1 MIGKSR
7 ASSLGVLLVAPAFAF
22 ALAACPRVT
31 QPPVDARAPCAS
43 LDRSA
48 CLRARALV
56 IAATTYAD
64 EQHDVIL
71 ADGQPI
77 SSGAGLVRSAAG
89 WRTIPMACA
98 RPASSSGGLAIDAP
112 TITYAFAGVAIDGTL
127 VEADADL
134 SSLLGAAPATHD
146 VRLLA
151 IAFARD
157 PAPPAFEATTSVV
170 AHPQDDSCT
179 CGDATHFAGATKY
192 GAVLSFDLR
201 APRDATHERAIDF
214 VRRALGDSRFA
225 VHESNTGLTIDG
237 LASLLDGDSRP
248 LVFRV
253 RAAAPVAYVASPLAD
268 LCAFPTPEV
277 SPASLDFGV
286 APYGTE
292 ASRAVHVVNR
302 GTVDLEA
309 LVGARTIPLP
319 ARGAID
325 LSLRWT
331 PDGDALRCETQT
343 RDESILFVPAHRDP
357 NRDAAAA
364 AERRGR
370 VFETIR
376 TGRPRAE
383 QDERIEATIRRPADY
398 GATVRDW
405 TCPSDFVR
413 ASCRVANAT
422 EGYTVTAEPRGAD
435 ACHFACTGPNPSKTP
450 LICRFDAAME
460 CALRCP

>member
-7 ASSLGVLLVAPAFAF
+7 AASLGVLSSLGLALV
-22 ALAACPRVT
+22 ACPRAT
-31 QPPVDARAPCAS
+31 QPPLDPRAPCAS

-71 ADGQPI
+71 AGTRVIP
-77 SSGAGLVRSAAG
+77 SGTGLLRTASG
-89 WRTIPMACA
+89 WRTLPVVCGQVT
-98 RPASSSGGLAIDAP
+98 PSSGSVIDTT

-127 VEADADL
+127 VAADADL
-134 SSLLGAAPATHD
+134 STLLGAAPAVHD

-157 PAPPAFEATTSVV
+157 PSPRDFEATTSVV
-170 AHPQDDSCT
+170 VHAQDDSCT
-179 CGDATHFAGATKY
+179 CDEATHFAGATKY
-192 GAVLSFDLR
+192 GATLSFDLR

-214 VRRALGDSRFA
+214 VRRALGDPRFA
-225 VHESNTGLTIDG
+225 VHESNTGLTIVG
-237 LASLLDGDSRP
+237 LAPLLDGDSRP
-248 LVFRV
+248 LVFRLS
-253 RAAAPVAYVASPLAD
+253 AATPIAYVASPLAD
-268 LCAFPTPEV
+268 LCAFPTPDV
-277 SPASLDFGV
+277 SPSSLDFGV

-292 ASRAVHVVNR
+292 ATRAVHVVNR
-302 GTVDLEA
+302 ATVDLEA

-325 LSLRWT
+325 LALHWT

-343 RDESILFVPAHRDP
+343 RDESILFVPAHRDA
-357 NRDAAAA
+357 NRDAEAAV
-364 AERRGR
+364 ERRGR

-376 TGRPRAE
+376 TGRARAE
-383 QDERIEATIRRPADY
+383 QSERVEATVRRPADY
-398 GATVRDW
+398 AATVREW
-405 TCPSDFVR
+405 SCPSDFVR

-422 EGYTVTAEPRGAD
+422 EGFAVTAEPHGAN
-435 ACHFACTGPNPSKTP
+435 ACRFACRGPNPGKNP
-450 LICRFDAAME
+450 LVCRYDAVMA
-460 CALRCP
+460 CALQCP